1 MGRSGARRPPRDDR
15 SAQALRSRGAARE
28 AHPCRLRA
36 RRRKA
41 SPLPRSPAVRPPP
54 ARHRGSLAARQ
65 EDAQARSG
73 ADRPRVRRGGALPTA
88 QAQARPPEGGA
99 SRPGCGRGRRQHLR
113 RRVAVAASA
122 PAEPHR
128 QHGEQAVGPPPPRG
142 DARVAAAC
150 DRQPRQ
156 LRRHL
161 SRRVGRGRGP
171 AGEAA
176 RVRTRGRAVLHVRA
190 AAELG
195 EDRGADHRLLP
206 ALPAVTPLIPR
217 LFGIVFL
224 GVAFIAMTIAVAAGA
239 FMDLDLQ
246 VAQAMSD
253 AWQPSL
259 HGLFQAI
266 AELGSLEL
274 TTVLTAGL
282 TFYLWR
288 SGFGSDALVF
298 IVFIAAQVFELYY
311 KLNLGHRQPPRSLV
325 EEDGPS
331 ITQLFSGGELAGNSF
346 PSGHVLRAVAVYGLL
361 AFVIRRLATSPRL
374 RSLALVVAV
383 AIVALVSFD

>member
-1 MGRSGARRPPRDDR
+1 M
-15 SAQALRSRGAARE
+15 
-28 AHPCRLRA
+28 
-36 RRRKA
+36 
-41 SPLPRSPAVRPPP
+41 
-54 ARHRGSLAARQ
+54 
-65 EDAQARSG
+65 
-73 ADRPRVRRGGALPTA
+73 
-88 QAQARPPEGGA
+88 
-99 SRPGCGRGRRQHLR
+99 
-113 RRVAVAASA
+113 
-122 PAEPHR
+122 
-128 QHGEQAVGPPPPRG
+128 
-142 DARVAAAC
+142 
-150 DRQPRQ
+150 
-156 LRRHL
+156 
-161 SRRVGRGRGP
+161 
-171 AGEAA
+171 
-176 RVRTRGRAVLHVRA
+176 
-190 AAELG
+190 
-195 EDRGADHRLLP
+195 
-206 ALPAVTPLIPR
+206 TPLIPR

-246 VAQAMSD
+246 VAQAMHD

-274 TTVLTAGL
+274 TTVLMAGL

-311 KLNLGHRQPPRSLV
+311 KLNLWHRQPPRSLV

-346 PSGHVLRAVAVYGLL
+346 PSGHVLRAVVVYGLL

-374 RSLALVVAV
+374 RSLASVIAVV
-383 AIVALVSFD
+383 IIALVSFDRLYLDVHWESDVIGGLLLGAIALLAGTIWLDRPRRNGQN